1 MGADVARLAE
11 ARGVGRWRVKL
22 GPIVLALCAGTHAAG
37 HEGPPFPIV
46 MDERAGPYIVSV
58 WADPDIGDATF
69 YVMVESESG
78 GAPAVAPT
86 VSLWVEP
93 ASGRLGRVRYPAER
107 EAARGR
113 LQFRATPAFDERDQ
127 WRVGIVLTGAEGR
140 ALELVAQVEST
151 PPGYG
156 AWDLAVYGAPFAL
169 VGVLWIV
176 ALARRRRPGAIRG
189 DAQPAA
195 PRG

>member
-1 MGADVARLAE
+1 MGADVARHAGV
-11 ARGVGRWRVKL
+11 RGAGRWRVKL
-22 GPIVLALCAGTHAAG
+22 GPIVLALCVGTHAAG

-46 MDERAGPYIVSV
+46 MDERAGPYVVSV

-69 YVMVESESG
+69 YVMVETESG

-93 ASGRLGRVRYPAER
+93 TSGRLGRTHYTAGR

-113 LQFRATPAFDERDQ
+113 MQFKATPAFDRRDQ
-127 WRVGIVLTGAEGR
+127 WRVGIALTGAEGR
-140 ALELVAQVEST
+140 TLELVAQVEST

-169 VGVLWIV
+169 VGALWIV
-176 ALARRRRPGAIRG
+176 ALARRRRPGAIRV
-189 DAQPAA
+189 DTRPAA